1 MVSISNPAVSSK
13 DVWEYKTRELS
24 SLDNVSPKLISSL
37 FNSIMGSN
45 FDVNSYGQWIVDG
58 ISQKTANLI
67 NKANYQ
73 DYVLSI
79 PLVPD
84 EAKFTFSYCRCK
96 ASYNSWSQV
105 GNAGDHVD
113 SKLLGEASIFNDGI
127 GVEAVKKICIA
138 AFRVLSSEC
147 DPNVTTTAQLVVWG
161 SINNTA
167 SNGVYKSTKYKVR
180 YKNEDLYLCDAM
192 FNNATNYIQ
201 PYPNVTGLNSDSF
214 TNPGTAVEIG
224 MFAQNTPLIMTDVWT
239 NVTIQKNCALSR
251 ISISLPFGSLD
262 NYNFE
267 LEVNNTVVYSGSI
280 ETGKDVFD
288 SGDITETIPLTPTSQ
303 VRFKFTRQSETTI
316 KYIPIKGITIRVLNS
331 TA

>member
-1 MVSISNPAVSSK
+1 MVTISNPAVSSK

-24 SLDNVSPKLISSL
+24 SFDNLSPNLINAL

-79 PLVPD
+79 PLMPD
-84 EAKFTFSYCRCK
+84 EANFNFSYCRCK
-96 ASYNSWSQV
+96 ASYASWSQV
-105 GNAGDHVD
+105 GDSGDKFD
-113 SKLLGEASIFNDGI
+113 SKLLGEVTVFNDGI
-127 GVEAVKKICIA
+127 GIEAVKNICIA
-138 AFRVLSSEC
+138 AFRVLSPEC

-192 FNNATNYIQ
+192 FNNAANYIQ
-201 PYPNVTGLNSDSF
+201 LYPNVTGLNSDSF
-214 TNPGTAVEIG
+214 TSPGTAVEVG
-224 MFAQNTPLIMTDVWT
+224 MFAQNAPLIVSDIWT

-267 LEVNNTVVYSGSI
+267 LEVNNTIVYNGTL
-280 ETGKDVFD
+280 ETGKDVLD
-288 SGDITETIPLTPTSQ
+288 SGDITETIPLTPASI
-303 VRFKFTRQSETTI
+303 VRFRFTRQSESTI
-316 KYIPIKGITIRVLNS
+316 KFIPIKGITIRVLNS
-331 TA
+331 TV